1 MGERSRISLD
11 TSWARKPAA
20 QAVREVII
28 MGLLGPVIDYY
39 VEPQTEG
46 ADLFDSL
53 KPPVLFASNHQSHM
67 DTPTI
72 LKSMPGPW
80 RRKTAALAAAD
91 YFFRNRLV
99 ATLVSLSF
107 ATVPIERKGGGTR
120 ENNQR
125 IERLLQEN
133 WNLLIYPEGTRSRS
147 GDIGTL
153 RSGVAAIALEHGV
166 PIVPIHVGGT
176 HDAMPVGRAWP
187 KRHPVTVRFGTPI
200 EPSPADDRKSLM
212 AELTAALTSMRA
224 ESAT

>member
-1 MGERSRISLD
+1 MG
-11 TSWARKPAA
+11 
-20 QAVREVII
+20 
-28 MGLLGPVIDYY
+28 MLGPLIDYY
-39 VEPQTEG
+39 AEPQTIGGE
-46 ADLFDSL
+46 LFDSL

-107 ATVPIERKGGGTR
+107 ATVPIERKGGGAR
-120 ENNQR
+120 ENSQR
-125 IERLLQEN
+125 IERLLKES

-147 GDIGTL
+147 GELGAL
-153 RSGVAAIALEHGV
+153 RSGVAAMALEHGV
-166 PIVPIHVGGT
+166 PIVPIYVAGT
-176 HDAMPVGRAWP
+176 HDAMPVGRMWP
-187 KRHPVTVRFGTPI
+187 KKQPVTVSFGAPI

-212 AELTAALTSMRA
+212 AELTEALIEMRAAL
-224 ESAT
+224 